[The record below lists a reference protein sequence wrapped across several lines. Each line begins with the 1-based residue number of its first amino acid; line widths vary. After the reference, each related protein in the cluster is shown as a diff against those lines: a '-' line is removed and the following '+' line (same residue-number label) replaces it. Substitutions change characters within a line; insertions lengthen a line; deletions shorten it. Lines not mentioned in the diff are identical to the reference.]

1 MSAEVVHNNV
11 HAPRS
16 HSAGTV
22 FSRTDYAGGSMP
34 YLTQQYALPINHA
47 SLRGDGSDGNL
58 NSGQQTPRA
67 ENTLRRKTPNGTL
80 NAGYDGSSVESNP
93 QKHQLMPMSETNAQ
107 LYNQMPS
114 QTKRTFMQHQQ
125 RQHSGMSN
133 GMGSGMSSGWTT
145 PTGQIWQGSQYP
157 MPQNA
162 FPVMDSMLNQAPVH
176 AYNAQQYFG
185 QTVPS
190 VIQPS
195 FQYVGPTASGLQG
208 SGPYGPY
215 WHDGTFVP
223 YRPAALR
230 DPRFYHQ
237 QSAIWPESLP
247 SAQYTFQSST
257 WQPSPYPSP
266 SAQWPPMA
274 GALPLMGQAAG
285 YNFGAPP
292 AHTPVLGQFG
302 DPTSTPGGQYYG
314 PPSYP
319 PPPAP
324 QNNHDVYNYQVNNAV
339 PSYNNVEAEFGP
351 SSPNGTQRDK
361 AFSWALQQY
370 RDLLGF
376 IQQTRRQQHHNR
388 QVHGQQQVSHRP
400 SFYPKPPKPSRS
412 GSAVQV
418 NKRRKET
425 SALQREA
432 LHRSDSAP
440 GRESGEALGLDEEL
454 GPEKTRSNS
463 LRLANGLENQDNEFH
478 RRASYDQYTRSDQW
492 PSAAQHQADKFRTL
506 RRSSGSTAI
515 SGLPQDDTPVS
526 RAQSALSMLV
536 RLCQETDWQWTDGMH
551 LGGCIAYGLGNYQ
564 KALRWYTK
572 VLDMD
577 PKHLEATSNLAATLL
592 ALGQRQEAEQHW
604 MKVVKA
610 APNHFEAVE
619 HLIGMLCNEQR
630 SRDAIRI
637 IEYVER
643 SLRQR
648 KPSDLLKA
656 TDRQSECSSSTASR
670 SPCVSEMSDRMAYDF
685 DADGD
690 AFNQDWPDTPG
701 STEPGYGSSGFAI
714 PGCDNGRILALIH
727 AKGNMLYSLSD
738 NAGAA
743 RAFEDAVLIA
753 AGRRFRNIQALV
765 KHILSEISASVQQRL
780 LGQQPPASLSTEPI
794 LLTPEYALATAKF
807 CFNHL
812 GELPGLQYL
821 PGGPQSLARR
831 AVVSTTSNSLLS
843 LAKIYQDGMSN
854 NSRAAGVTPLAS
866 GVRDILALYYL
877 SLSLQPSP
885 STANNVGI
893 LLASVQQTVAP
904 VRPHQKMDIPG
915 VVPGSGIALALQY
928 YNYGLQLD
936 QNHAHLYTNLGSLL
950 KDIGQLDAAI
960 KMYERAVVCDGKFD
974 IALANL
980 ANAVKDKGRINDA
993 IVYYKRAVEVSPD
1006 FAEAV
1011 CGLANALNSVC
1022 AWNARGGIAEDNG
1035 KRDRWHVDPGGMLL
1049 DARQPGASSSGW
1061 MKRVLDIVGKQLA
1074 EGEAWGRGT
1083 LTPTILELL
1092 VQQLTIL
1099 EGSVENLK
1107 ERESNMRK
1115 TLTAWAGHRWE
1126 GARITRLIE
1135 RATRRIG
1142 WHWYRDLYIKKKRR
1156 TSGSYDRPQL
1166 PASLTVPT
1174 APTVL
1179 PFHTFTCPMSA
1190 KQVRLISQRNGL
1202 RISVSTLRSPWL
1214 SKQVCPPPKPPAPS
1228 LRVGY
1233 LSSDFNNHPLAHLMQ
1248 SVFGMHDEKR
1258 VEAYCYATTASDNS
1272 VHRQQIENEAP
1283 QFRDVSTWTTEK
1295 LVNQIVQDG
1304 IHVLVNLNGYTRGAR
1319 NEVFAARSAPIQ
1331 MSFMGFAGTLGA
1343 EWCDYLLADETAIP
1357 PSTLRPWRRNV
1368 DLEDQLVDENNGSD
1382 EEWVYGENII
1392 YCRDT
1397 FFCCDH
1403 KQSAPDAQDKHLSWE
1418 EEQKRRWQ
1426 MRKELFPQVSDD
1438 TIIFGN
1444 FNQLY
1449 KIEPTTF
1456 RTWLRILAR
1465 VPNSILWL
1473 LRFPDLGESHLLE
1486 TARKWAGADVASRVI
1501 FTDVAPKA
1509 LHISRA
1515 RVCDL
1520 VLDTAECNGHTTA
1533 ADVLWS
1539 GTPLLT
1545 LPRYS
1550 YKMCSRMA
1558 ASILKGALP
1567 KSEESARAAEELVA
1581 TGEDDYEEKAVAL
1594 GKSFVSTPNSA
1605 GMSQGRV
1612 TELRKILYTA
1622 RWSSALFDTKRWVRD
1637 LEDAYEEAWRR
1648 WVAGE
1653 GGDIWLGRLPQKH
1666 SDAA

>member
-1 MSAEVVHNNV
+1 MSAEVVRDNN
-11 HAPRS
+11 HASRARS
-16 HSAGTV
+16 SGDNFQDSDYSA
-22 FSRTDYAGGSMP
+22 GSMP
-34 YLTQQYALPINHA
+34 YLTQQYALPIHHA
-47 SLRGDGSDGNL
+47 SLRNGSSDGTE
-58 NSGQQTPRA
+58 SGEQTPRP

-80 NAGYDGSSVESNP
+80 NAGYDGSSHDSNP
-93 QKHQLMPMSETNAQ
+93 QKHQLLPMSEANTQQYQQFPA
-107 LYNQMPS
+107 P
-114 QTKRTFMQHQQ
+114 QTKRTFLQHQQ
-125 RQHSGMSN
+125 RQSNQSN
-133 GMGSGMSSGWTT
+133 GVASGWST
-145 PTGQIWQGSQYP
+145 PTGPLWQSSQYP
-157 MPQNA
+157 IPQSG
-162 FPVMDSMLNQAPVH
+162 FPVMDSMLNQVPVH
-176 AYNAQQYFG
+176 AYNAQQYYG
-185 QTVPS
+185 QSIPS

-223 YRPAALR
+223 YRPAAIR
-230 DPRFYHQ
+230 DPRFYNHP
-237 QSAIWPESLP
+237 SSNWPESLMTAP
-247 SAQYTFQSST
+247 YTFQSAP

-266 SAQWPPMA
+266 SGQWSQVPNNFPM
-274 GALPLMGQAAG
+274 MGQATG
-285 YNFGAPP
+285 YNVGLDSAYTPAAGQYADATTTPGRQFYGQNTHTPHFGQQGNVATYGNQPSLTPVPGASIESEFGA
-292 AHTPVLGQFG
+292 
-302 DPTSTPGGQYYG
+302 
-314 PPSYP
+314 
-319 PPPAP
+319 
-324 QNNHDVYNYQVNNAV
+324 
-339 PSYNNVEAEFGP
+339 

-361 AFSWALQQY
+361 AFAWALQQY
-370 RDLLGF
+370 RDLLGY
-376 IQQTRRQQHHNR
+376 IQHTRRQQHHGR
-388 QVHGQQQVSHRP
+388 HMHGQQQTHKP
-400 SFYPKPPKPSRS
+400 SFYPKPPKPSRT
-412 GSAVQV
+412 GSSVQV
-418 NKRRKET
+418 NKRRKESDLT
-425 SALQREA
+425 STDG

-440 GRESGEALGLDEEL
+440 GREANKPVDTDVELD
-454 GPEKTRSNS
+454 TTNRSAS
-463 LRLANGLENQDNEFH
+463 LWSPNGLQFHDNEYS
-478 RRASYDQYTRSDQW
+478 RRASYDQYSRPDQQW
-492 PSAAQHQADKFRTL
+492 NSISQHQADIFRTL
-506 RRSSGSTAI
+506 RRSSGSTAATNI
-515 SGLPQDDTPVS
+515 SSMPNDESPTS
-526 RAQSALSMLV
+526 RAQSALSVLV

-551 LGGCIAYGLGNYQ
+551 LGGCLAYGLGNYQ

-630 SRDAIRI
+630 SRDAVRI

-648 KPSDLLKA
+648 RPSDLLKA

-670 SPCVSEMSDRMAYDF
+670 SPCVSEMSDKMVYDF
-685 DADGD
+685 DTEGDGLSP
-690 AFNQDWPDTPG
+690 DWREPG
-701 STEPGYGSSGFAI
+701 SNEPGFGSSGFAI
-714 PGCDNGRILALIH
+714 PGSDNGRILALIH
-727 AKGNMLYSLSD
+727 AKGNMLYSLGD

-753 AGRRFRNIQALV
+753 AGRRFNGIQALV
-765 KHILSEISASVQQRL
+765 RHILSVVATSMQQRL
-780 LGQQPPASLSTEPI
+780 PHQALQATLSSEPI
-794 LLTPEYALATAKF
+794 LLTPDYALAVAKL
-807 CFNHL
+807 CFPTF

-821 PGGPQSLARR
+821 PGGPQSIARR

-843 LAKIYQDGMSN
+843 LAKIFQDGMSN
-854 NSRAAGVTPLAS
+854 THRAAGVTPLAS

-904 VRPHQKMDIPG
+904 MASHQKQEIPG

-960 KMYERAVVCDGKFD
+960 KMYERAVMCDGKFD

-993 IVYYKRAVEVSPD
+993 IVYYKRAVEVSPE

-1035 KRDRWHVDPGGMLL
+1035 KRDRWHVNPNGMLL

-1061 MKRVLDIVGKQLA
+1061 LKRVLDIIGKQLA
-1074 EGEAWGRGT
+1074 EGEVWGKGT

-1099 EGSVENLK
+1099 EGSLEDLQD
-1107 ERESNMRK
+1107 REASMRK

-1142 WHWYRDLYIKKKRR
+1142 WHWYQDLYVQKRRR

-1214 SKQVCPPPKPPAPS
+1214 SKQVSPPPKPPAPS

-1248 SVFGMHDEKR
+1248 SVFGIHDQTR

-1283 QFRDVSTWTTEK
+1283 HFRDVSSWTTEK
-1295 LVNQIVQDG
+1295 LVNQIVKDG
-1304 IHVLVNLNGYTRGAR
+1304 IHILVNLNGYTRGAR
-1319 NEVFAARSAPIQ
+1319 NEVFAARPAPIQ

-1357 PSTLRPWRRNV
+1357 PGTLRPWRRNV
-1368 DLEDQLVDENNGSD
+1368 DLEDQFVDENTGGHSD
-1382 EEWVYGENII
+1382 DWVYGENII

-1403 KQSAPDAQDKHLSWE
+1403 KQSAPDAQEKRLSWE
-1418 EEQKRRWQ
+1418 EEQKRRWK
-1426 MRKELFPQVSDD
+1426 MRKELFPAITDK

-1449 KIEPTTF
+1449 KVRYPELHLMSTKLTKFLDRANDFPHMAPHPGQSPRF
-1456 RTWLRILAR
+1456 DSLA
-1465 VPNSILWL
+1465 
-1473 LRFPDLGESHLLE
+1473 
-1486 TARKWAGADVASRVI
+1486 
-1501 FTDVAPKA
+1501 
-1509 LHISRA
+1509 
-1515 RVCDL
+1515 
-1520 VLDTAECNGHTTA
+1520 
-1533 ADVLWS
+1533 
-1539 GTPLLT
+1539 
-1545 LPRYS
+1545 
-1550 YKMCSRMA
+1550 
-1558 ASILKGALP
+1558 
-1567 KSEESARAAEELVA
+1567 
-1581 TGEDDYEEKAVAL
+1581 
-1594 GKSFVSTPNSA
+1594 
-1605 GMSQGRV
+1605 
-1612 TELRKILYTA
+1612 
-1622 RWSSALFDTKRWVRD
+1622 SALS
-1637 LEDAYEEAWRR
+1637 
-1648 WVAGE
+1648 G
-1653 GGDIWLGRLPQKH
+1653 LGRTASPGNCTQMGWRGRSQPCRLH
-1666 SDAA
+1666 GRRA